1 MFHTIGAILVFI
13 VGLIFLWT
21 SYYAIKNNSN
31 RLILNF
37 SMMTFAMALFSIGYS
52 WELFSK
58 TLNSAYLAIK
68 FQYLGLSFLS
78 IYWLVF
84 AYKFKSNK
92 YPSVL
97 QIVFISIVPILT
109 FFTVMTND
117 VHRLFFTNIKLVP
130 CYDSKFLVITTKG
143 FLYYI
148 FISYSY
154 LILMYMLISFYHS
167 YKFNKYNLKEQSKLM
182 LIASIVPSFFNI
194 IYLVGIT
201 PKNYDPTPFGFLI
214 MCHFVYKAVF
224 DYKFLDLKDTIRGSV
239 FDKISE
245 GILVLDIEYRIVD
258 FNSSANL
265 LLPYLVD
272 EHRGNYIKEY
282 QLGEKIVEKSQGD
295 FFEINCLECPKQKI
309 LEFRKNPIYVKDK
322 LVAYIYIFSDKTVLK
337 ERISNLSFLATH
349 DFLTGLHNKMS
360 FLKLADSELYR
371 VKRYGGEMSLVMIDI
386 DFFKKINDTYGHICG
401 DEILRALTILIR
413 KNLRATDIF
422 ARYGGEEFCVLLPE
436 TSLDNAEKFSEN
448 IRKIVEENIFY
459 FNKTDIKLTISL
471 GVTYYNKEM
480 ENISFEELLDMSD
493 KALYKSKKSGRNKVS
508 TLCLNPTE

>member
-1 MFHTIGAILVFI
+1 MFHIIGAISVFI
-13 VGLIFLWT
+13 AGLIFLWA
-21 SYYAIKNNSN
+21 SYFAFKNNSS
-31 RLILNF
+31 RLIF
-37 SMMTFAMALFSIGYS
+37 TYAMMTLGMALFSIGYS

-78 IYWLVF
+78 IYWLIF
-84 AYKFKSNK
+84 AYKFKANK
-92 YPSVL
+92 YPSIL
-97 QIVFISIVPILT
+97 QIASISIVPMLT
-109 FFTVMTND
+109 FFIVMTND
-117 VHRLFFTNIKLVP
+117 IHKFFYTSIKLVP
-130 CYDSKFLVITTKG
+130 CHKNSFLVQTTKG
-143 FLYYI
+143 FLYYV

-154 LILMYMLISFYHS
+154 MVLVYMLVSFYRS

-258 FNSSANL
+258 FNNSANL

-282 QLGEKIVEKSQGD
+282 QLGEKIIEKSQGD

-349 DFLTGLHNKMS
+349 DFLTGLHNKMN

-413 KNLRATDIF
+413 KNLRTTDIF

-436 TSLDNAEKFSEN
+436 ISLDNAEKFAEK
-448 IRKIVEENIFY
+448 IRELVEENVFY

-480 ENISFEELLDMSD
+480 KNISFEELLDMSD
-493 KALYKSKKSGRNKVS
+493 KALYESKKSGRNKVS
-508 TLCLNPTE
+508 ILCLNPKE